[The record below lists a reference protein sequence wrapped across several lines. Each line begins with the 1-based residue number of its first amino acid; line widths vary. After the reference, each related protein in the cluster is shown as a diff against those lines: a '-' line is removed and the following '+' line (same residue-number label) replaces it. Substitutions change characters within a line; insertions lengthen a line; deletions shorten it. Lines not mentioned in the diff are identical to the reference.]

1 MQLRIDRP
9 EVGQDQGCFY
19 WASLITVLMV
29 LSGTTKL
36 VVSSLKI
43 KGKRGKVTVY
53 TRFLIHI
60 PSAMARDSQFPF
72 RAGQEL
78 VITVD
83 PKGKIV
89 LSG

>member
-1 MQLRIDRP
+1 MS
-9 EVGQDQGCFY
+9 
-19 WASLITVLMV
+19 AALMV
-29 LSGTTKL
+29 LKGTTRL
-36 VVSSLKI
+36 LETRLRI
-43 KGKRGKVTVY
+43 KGKRGKVTEY

-72 RAGQEL
+72 KPGQRL

-89 LSG
+89 LKA